1 VPFVLGGD
9 HSVAW
14 PVVAALHRVRPRLGI
29 VQLDAHTDLLPERL
43 GVRLCFAT
51 WTHHA
56 NELLG
61 RGGRVVQVGI
71 RASGRDRAHWESTT
85 DVRQMWAA
93 DFLADPAAAIET
105 VVSWV
110 RASGVEEIYL
120 SNDIDGTDARWAD
133 ATGTPEPGG
142 LEPEHVERLIAR
154 LGEVVR
160 IGAADVVEVAPPLS
174 SSPTTVEVAVRYVR
188 ASIEAISRSASR

>member
-1 VPFVLGGD
+1 
-9 HSVAW
+9 
-14 PVVAALHRVRPRLGI
+14 
-29 VQLDAHTDLLPERL
+29 
-43 GVRLCFAT
+43 
-51 WTHHA
+51 
-56 NELLG
+56 
-61 RGGRVVQVGI
+61 
-71 RASGRDRAHWESTT
+71 
-85 DVRQMWAA
+85 MWAA
-93 DFLADPAAAIET
+93 DFLADPAAAIDT
-105 VVSWV
+105 IVAWV

-174 SSPTTVEVAVRYVR
+174 ASPTTVEIAARYVR